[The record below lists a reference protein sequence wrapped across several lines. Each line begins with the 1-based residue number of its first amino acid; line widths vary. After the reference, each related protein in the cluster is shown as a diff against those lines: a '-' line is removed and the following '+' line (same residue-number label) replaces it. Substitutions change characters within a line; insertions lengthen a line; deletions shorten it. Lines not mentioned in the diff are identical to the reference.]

1 MGANPPARN
10 ISIFSL
16 TAGGALTALKLRDRF
31 GGTAHLPRC
40 HSLGCERCSPFDAIA
55 DILPERFAAGDTV
68 VCVMAAGI
76 VFRLLAPHLQ
86 QKHDDPAVIV
96 IDEDGNYVVPL
107 LGGHAAGA
115 NRLAVEIADYLG
127 GEAVLTT
134 SSDVQGLTA
143 PDEVARMVG
152 ARVADELELRR
163 VTSLLVN
170 GEEVCI
176 ESEQEPCI
184 DGYRWVERGADASGC
199 RGRLVISHLDGE
211 AAGDMP
217 TAKLVPRRVA
227 VGIGCKRDTPATD
240 IVAAVKAACDEA
252 GVDPLAVGMIASVE
266 LKEDEPGLRTAAAA
280 LGAGLAF
287 YPAGELDALDR
298 EGSDFVRQQTGTA
311 AVSEPAA
318 LLAAG
323 PEARLLA
330 GKAARGGVTTALA
343 LAPRSLTLPDDVG
356 QGSIVVVG
364 IGAGSRQSLTREAA
378 AALRTASTIIG
389 YRTYIQQVRQ
399 IYPDKE
405 FIDGAMGAEL
415 DRCRKALELARSGK
429 KVALVSSGDAGIYGM
444 AGPLLEMAGETPVTV
459 IPGITAA
466 QLAAASLGAP
476 LMNDYI
482 TISLSDLLT
491 PREEVL
497 RRVES
502 AARADMVICLYNP
515 TSKKRRPLFE
525 EACGI
530 IADHRPGET
539 VVGLVRKAGS
549 VDESV
554 AIFTLAKLARAE
566 VDMRSVVVIG
576 NSKTSVIS
584 GRMVT
589 TRGYEK
595 KNKRRRGGGS

>member
-1 MGANPPARN
+1 MDADPDARN

-16 TAGGALTALKLRDRF
+16 TAGGALLALRLRDRF

-55 DILPERFAAGDTV
+55 DILPQRFAAGDTV

-76 VFRLLAPHLQ
+76 VFRLLGPHLK

-115 NRLAVEIADYLG
+115 NRLAAAIADYLG

-143 PDEVARMVG
+143 PDEVARMLG
-152 ARVADELELRR
+152 ARVADVLELRR

-170 GEEVCI
+170 GDEVCI

-184 DGYRWVERGADASGC
+184 SGYRWIGGGADAEGC
-199 RGRLVISHLDGE
+199 RGRLVISH
-211 AAGDMP
+211 AAGAPEGDLP
-217 TAKLVPRRVA
+217 TVKLVPQRVA
-227 VGIGCKRDTPATD
+227 AGVGCKRDTPAAE
-240 IVAAVKAACDEA
+240 IIAAVEAACADA
-252 GVDPLAVGMIASVE
+252 GIDPLAIGALASVG
-266 LKEDEPGLRTAAAA
+266 LKEDEPGLRQAAAA
-280 LGAGLAF
+280 FASRLVF
-287 YPAGELDALDR
+287 FPAEELDALDR

-323 PEARLLA
+323 PEALLLA
-330 GKAARGGVTTALA
+330 GKAPRGKVTTALA
-343 LAPRSLTLPDDVG
+343 LAPRSLTLPDDDEP
-356 QGSIVVVG
+356 GSIAVVG

-378 AALRTASTIIG
+378 AALRKATTVIG
-389 YRTYIQQVRQ
+389 YRTYIEQVRE

-405 FIDGAMGAEL
+405 FIAGAMGAEL
-415 DRCRKALELARSGK
+415 DRCREALELARAGG

-459 IPGITAA
+459 VPGVTAA

-497 RRVES
+497 RRMEA
-502 AARADMVICLYNP
+502 AARSDMVICLYNP
-515 TSKKRRPLFE
+515 TSRKRRPLFE
-525 EACGI
+525 AACSI
-530 IADHRPGET
+530 IAEHRPGAT
-539 VVGLVRKAGS
+539 VVGVVRKAGS
-549 VDESV
+549 ADE
-554 AIFTLAKLARAE
+554 TLAVITLDELALAE

-576 NSKTSVIS
+576 NSMTRVIA

-595 KNKRRRGGGS
+595 KKQRQGGRAS